1 MIKGNEDIIARLDKL
16 EKLTLLSA
24 KKVLTIEDVSAL
36 TGLSKARIYTL
47 CSHREIPHF
56 KQGKLYFK
64 RKEVENWLTA
74 KRQPT
79 RAEMESKAALYCHT
93 H

>member
-47 CSHREIPHF
+47 CSNKEIPYY

-64 RKEVENWLTA
+64 RDEVEDWMTA
-74 KRQPT
+74 KRVPT
-79 RAEMESKAALYCHT
+79 QAEIESIAAIYCHT

>member
-1 MIKGNEDIIARLDKL
+1 MSKGNEDIIARLDKL

-47 CSHREIPHF
+47 CSNKEIPHY

-64 RKEVENWLTA
+64 RDEVENWQTA
-74 KRQPT
+74 NRVSTK
-79 RAEMESKAALYCHT
+79 MEIASKAALYCHT